1 MPWLRVASCSSSRV
15 IWSEAV
21 SPGGSS
27 PSDPPMLALLTG
39 SPLDRAGTGQDPVG
53 QGEVGA
59 VATVARPVP
68 GHEVL
73 VGHVTD
79 QDPGDSERE
88 VDAGGDLGDGDD
100 VAAETGDGALLD
112 GELGVRS
119 PNEVVE

>member
-27 PSDPPMLALLTG
+27 PTDPPMLALLTG
-39 SPLDRAGTGQDPVG
+39 SPLDRAETVQDPRE

-59 VATVARPVP
+59 AAPLARPVP

-88 VDAGGDLGDGDD
+88 VDAGGDVGEGDD
-100 VAAETGDGALLD
+100 VAAGGAAGALLE
-112 GELGVRS
+112 GGR
-119 PNEVVE
+119 